1 MKGEKTIDL
10 NGDEI
15 KIRFDFGAVEDFCEE
30 LDIDFSG
37 WQEEA
42 LNKPKNIRL
51 LTYYMAKDHNKGL
64 KPEDLR
70 RIQFGEIQTVM
81 ALISE
86 STAGLKKA
94 AGNGKQAA
102 KKK

>member
-94 AGNGKQAA
+94 AGNGKQTA

>member
-70 RIQFGEIQTVM
+70 RMQFGEIQTIM

-86 STAGLKKA
+86 STAGLTKA
-94 AGNGKQAA
+94 AGNETMAT

>member
-1 MKGEKTIDL
+1 MKGEKKIDL

-15 KIRFDFGAVEDFCEE
+15 KIRFDFGAIEDFCEE

-70 RIQFGEIQTVM
+70 RMQFGEIQTIM

-94 AGNGKQAA
+94 AGNGKQTA